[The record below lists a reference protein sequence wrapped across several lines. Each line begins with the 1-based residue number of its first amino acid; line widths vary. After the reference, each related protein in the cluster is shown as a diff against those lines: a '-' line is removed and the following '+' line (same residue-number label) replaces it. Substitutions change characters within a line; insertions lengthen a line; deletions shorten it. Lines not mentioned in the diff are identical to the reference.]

1 MLITIP
7 NYVKSKGGWIEYH
20 IYVDSEFQAS
30 VRFRDLEKL
39 YRDSLKSC
47 RIIAKS
53 DEESAIRLRQE
64 SSKIPAFP
72 PKKVF
77 NLSAKQ
83 LENRRLLL
91 QNWIISL
98 TQLPQSHPALQQLK
112 SFLSIQNRATFSS
125 QSEEQKELQIYLLDE
140 TFVTIS
146 VKNDSDVIAETCQM
160 LNLPRSLHDKF
171 SLYIFLASNS
181 EWKIYRKLYSFES
194 AYVSLK
200 RIIGSVEELSNQLRL
215 VLIRNYWNPLVD
227 EELLNSKNGINLLYS
242 ETVKCFRREWLLP
255 NDHESD
261 EMLQKRLYNSE
272 TNPTDENKKA
282 FINLARSQK
291 YFSCFQFGPCF
302 CDYPVSKTACLLNI
316 GDFKLFIRILEN
328 DSIREMMIP
337 LRWVKSWRIT
347 KSDHIAKSISILIG
361 VSRSSEMWITILSRD
376 SIVISSLLYSM
387 IQKIGPVDHSQDGTT
402 IQYKTDSKETQNGST
417 IENELTNNNMPSLE
431 EV

>member
-91 QNWIISL
+91 QNWIIAL

-125 QSEEQKELQIYLLDE
+125 QTAEEKELQIFLLDE

-160 LNLPRSLHDKF
+160 LNLPSSLHDKF

-215 VLIRNYWNPLVD
+215 VLIRNYWNPLID

-261 EMLQKRLYNSE
+261 KMLQKRLRNSE

-402 IQYKTDSKETQNGST
+402 IQYKTDSTETQNGST